1 MFYQKNKYKHFL
13 YQILIII
20 AMTFQ
25 TIAQNPPI
33 AKRISKELSIH
44 GHVRVDDYFW
54 LRERENPDVIKYLE
68 DENAYTESVMSDYKG
83 LRENLF
89 NEIVARIKQSDQSV
103 PYKSNGFFY
112 YVRYEE
118 KKEYPIY
125 CRKKDNLD
133 NTEEILLNVNEIAEG
148 KSYCSV
154 SGLSVSP
161 DNTMLAYG
169 VDYVSRRLYTIY
181 FKNLI
186 TGQLFDIEIPNA
198 TGSTTWANDNKTVFY
213 TLKDTTTLR
222 SNKVIKHKL
231 GQAIDTD
238 QLIFEEKDETYSTGI
253 YRTKSDQFLM
263 LYSYCSTSHEYRY
276 CSANNPEDEFAII
289 QPRESNLE
297 YSVDHYQDH
306 FYIVT
311 NHNAQNF
318 RLMKV
323 PVGENG
329 KDKWVEIIAHRP
341 DVFIE
346 TIEIFKN
353 YLVVEER
360 KNGLIEIC
368 IIDWK
373 SNKKH
378 YLDFGEETYTA
389 GISINPEFDNDFLRF
404 SYSSLTTPSSTFDYY
419 FETHKKELRKQQE
432 VLGEFDNT
440 NYESKRLYARASDG
454 TKIPISLVY
463 KKGIKLDGLN
473 PTLLYAYGS
482 YGHSIDPYFSSVRL
496 SLLNRGFVY
505 AIAHIR
511 GGQEMGRQWY
521 DNGKML
527 HKMNTFTDFISC
539 AEYLIA
545 QQYTSNNK
553 LCIMGGS
560 AGGLLMGTVINIR
573 PDLFKAVV
581 AAVPFVDVLSTML
594 DESIPLTTGEYN
606 EWGNPNTKEYYDYMM
621 TYSPYDNVKS
631 QNYPSMLVT
640 TGLHDSQVQYWEPA
654 KWVAKLRKQKTENN
668 TLLLF
673 TEMNAGHSGASGRF
687 EQYRE
692 TALQYAFLFKILE
705 IKE

>member
-1 MFYQKNKYKHFL
+1 
-13 YQILIII
+13 
-20 AMTFQ
+20 MTFQ